1 MDHIHNNMSVTYVT
15 TKKKIPRPQ
24 LKPNA
29 QVPKTLDR
37 DFESGGIGPSKIE
50 ACSQKTQNIKRTYA
64 RKKYHDLQPVFMS
77 PPGDPT
83 SESAASCS
91 VIASSL
97 INGAE
102 EPHMS
107 HLGHLGHMGHM
118 AYRMQAREP
127 CCHVMDGLR
136 ATGSRVGGGMKR
148 KQPVEE
154 PCRSPVT
161 SLPGVIR
168 ESVLVVERTDSSHL
182 MLPSEEPKP
191 KIFTTKKEPPTYPPG
206 SQEER
211 WQLQILGKGRVT
223 CPKCKSVGRKTV
235 EGLKKHM
242 ESCNMHPF
250 TCPHCG
256 KQLKSSTGMKYHLMA
271 DHNNLP
277 LLQESS
283 GMDDQALKEKLR
295 KILKRMGK
303 LKCSKEGCSGSFTSI
318 MGYLYHTKKCG
329 KEESEL
335 EKLLLNCQHC
345 GKPYRSR
352 AGLEYHL
359 KSEHAPVVTCPQT
372 PQKADEDESKAQQE
386 PSPERTPSGRV
397 KRMSAQVAVY
407 HLQEIANDEL
417 SKEWPKRK
425 VQRDLV
431 PDDKK
436 LKYARPGLPAFSQE
450 VLRKWKNEV
459 KLQRKVQCPNQGCG
473 AVYTS
478 VSGLKAHL
486 GLCTMGEFEAGKYK
500 CLICRKEFNS
510 ESGVKYHINSV
521 HSQEWFVVSKKASK
535 NFEKLLKTKPRVV
548 VPEPTIEQNPGL
560 RFTPGLNTWQEMG
573 PPVAAAPSTVIMANP
588 GAAEA
593 EGKRKEQGEKDEEKE
608 RERAREQG
616 GREKDCY
623 DFDGSNSSS
632 SSGGSSSSESE
643 AEDVAMQTGQDTW
656 ALKRPPVTDAHH
668 TVPPPLPAKQTRGNP

>member
-50 ACSQKTQNIKRTYA
+50 ACSPKTQNIKRTYA

-154 PCRSPVT
+154 PCLSPVT

-359 KSEHAPVVTCPQT
+359 KSEHAPVSFSPT

-593 EGKRKEQGEKDEEKE
+593 EGKRKEPGEKDEEKE

-668 TVPPPLPAKQTRGNP
+668 AVPAPLPAKQTRGNP